1 MNEAQLQD
9 AVIDLC
15 QLYGLKVA
23 HFRAART
30 ERGWRTPVGADGAGF
45 PDLVIVGRNGVLWRE
60 LKSDLGRVRA
70 EQFAWLD
77 ALHDAGEDATVWRP
91 TDWPDH
97 IEAEL
102 AALAGRRKATA

>member
-1 MNEAQLQD
+1 MTEAQLQD

-15 QLYGLKVA
+15 RLYGLKVA
-23 HFRAART
+23 HFRPART
-30 ERGWRTPVGADGAGF
+30 DRGWRTPVGADGAGF

-60 LKSDLGRVRA
+60 LKSDRGYLSH
-70 EQFAWLD
+70 EQQAWLCVLT
-77 ALHDAGEDATVWRP
+77 AAGGDTAVWRP
-91 TDWPDH
+91 CHWPDH